1 MPLPGQQ
8 NNPTQTAQGAPANN
22 DPSRPREKSGV
33 SLNTQD
39 NFELPPAGLNP
50 AVLAEITFFEVEEEK
65 KDRNNRPTGQKH
77 MVTKIMMSFELEARY
92 QNEGPFQGKRCII
105 KQDYYTSF
113 KKGTKLYK
121 VCLKWANRSEFSKQ
135 EAEQWQQYIESKA
148 LVGANCVLNVIHHTS
163 KAGRTS
169 AWIGSNGEDVMAPP
183 AGQNLT
189 VSPDY
194 TPYFQRLEQGQR
206 MREENAQRQQQSS
219 GQQLQPKQKDEK
231 PPF

>member
-1 MPLPGQQ
+1 MPLPGQGQ
-8 NNPTQTAQGAPANN
+8 NPTQTAQGAPANPN
-22 DPSRPREKSGV
+22 MPREKSGV
-33 SLNTQD
+33 TLNTQD

-65 KDRNNRPTGQKH
+65 KDKDNRPTGQKH
-77 MVTKIMMSFELEARY
+77 MVTKIMMSFELEAIY
-92 QNEGPFQGKRCII
+92 QKDGPFKGKRCII

-121 VCLKWANRSEFSKQ
+121 VALKWANKSSFTKE
-135 EAEQWQQYIESKA
+135 EAAQWQSYIEEKK
-148 LVGANCVLNVIHHTS
+148 LIGANCVLNVIHHTS
-163 KAGRTS
+163 KANRTS

-183 AGQNLT
+183 ATQNLT

-206 MREENAQRQQQSS
+206 MREENAARQQQSG
-219 GQQLQPKQKDEK
+219 GQQQSRQKDE
-231 PPF
+231 FNGQF